1 LQTLLHANGNNRASQ
16 SNPLKDKEAQM
27 NDEAM
32 ELLMKRIK
40 YLEDFHGTT
49 IHRVECECELCLLRS
64 LLAQPKAAPQP
75 STAMREPTSSSE
87 GVGQGE
93 VASAAPD
100 SGMPEEESY
109 AERLSYIKQFILE
122 CHEKCPELARYADVI
137 AFVKNE
143 INPFIVKARRDTA
156 LSLRERERW
165 IPVSERLPQGEFLA
179 CNLLQGN
186 VRFVAWWDSPYKVF
200 RCTGGDIVGN
210 REIWQS
216 FTHWMPLPAPPA
228 GEKKKGPSGEMA

>member
-1 LQTLLHANGNNRASQ
+1 
-16 SNPLKDKEAQM
+16 M
-27 NDEAM
+27 NHDEAM
-32 ELLMKRIK
+32 ELLREWRYELNHALLTGPNINDFVSRKLEARIAQI
-40 YLEDFHGTT
+40 DA
-49 IHRVECECELCLLRS
+49 